1 MLIARVRRRST
12 EAAPPLRP
20 PMAMAGFTSARVR
33 TLHERGCCWW
43 AEVRWCH
50 SCVTCW
56 TFQLRVITISAGSW
70 PSHWPSSGHCG
81 HCPSGGQGYC
91 ACSAESSLSPVTSV
105 SPVQLLSL
113 LALLLSSGRC
123 QVCSRKLITVS
134 VVSAAI
140 NTSLW
145 SQCSVLMSLRAVC
158 HWSLWPLAAASV
170 FSRPEAGAQPGQATR
185 QQHSHREC
193 HQFTIT
199 LGHQIITL

>member
-20 PMAMAGFTSARVR
+20 PMAMAGITSARVR

-50 SCVTCW
+50 FCVTCW

-140 NTSLW
+140 NTSL
-145 SQCSVLMSLRAVC
+145 SDHNAVSWC
-158 HWSLWPLAAASV
+158 HSGLCVTGLSGHWPLPPC
-170 FSRPEAGAQPGQATR
+170 SRGQRLVHSQARQPGSSTATESVISL
-185 QQHSHREC
+185 QSHWVIR
-193 HQFTIT
+193 
-199 LGHQIITL
+199 